1 MPTIEQSKELI
12 KEKILWC
19 RKGTEKFP
27 EPILNYLHSWRV
39 YEALQTHGFNEDV
52 QMAGLLHDIIEDGE
66 MTLEELRELEYSDI
80 ILHLVDLSTH
90 DMIVDGSFEKWKKML
105 QRLIEED
112 NKNAWAIKLA
122 DISDNLLEC
131 HLMPNKEK
139 LERFLNKKCP
149 VFVYYGNKYFGGTEF
164 YNEFLERYFGQIK
177 EYNQYFI

>member
-1 MPTIEQSKELI
+1 MLTVKQSQQLV
-12 KEKILWC
+12 KEKILWW
-19 RKGTEKFP
+19 RKGTENLP
-27 EPILNYLHSWRV
+27 EPIPSYLHSWRV
-39 YEALQTHGFNEDV
+39 YETLKKYGFDENT

-66 MTLEELRELEYSDI
+66 MTLEELRELGYSDV

-90 DMIVDGSFEKWKKML
+90 DMTVEGSFPKREKML

-112 NKNAWAIKLA
+112 NKDARAIKLA

-149 VFVYYGNKYFGGTEF
+149 VFIYYGNKYFGWTEF
-164 YNEFLERYFGQIK
+164 YNEFLERYFKQVK
-177 EYNQYFI
+177 AYNQYFI